1 MLVGGEALAD
11 INPAANQAVS
21 QGTRCL
27 IKPFIELKTHSLG
40 QKMIYKFINISDH
53 QLISL

>member
-1 MLVGGEALAD
+1 MGGEALAD